1 MIDEFYTWKIFGYYI
16 YNLSEWSKNKVVVM
30 CDNCC
35 EYRVVIYDSYRD
47 LCRSCAQLGHS
58 TSEEW
63 RSKISDANRG
73 KTRPPC
79 TQETRDKIS
88 KIHKGKPKSEAQ
100 KKKISETLKGKPSY
114 VRTEE
119 TKQRSSATQR
129 GIQYEDWD
137 GFTSNNEYCEKFDEA
152 CRERIR
158 AKYDHRC
165 FVCDLPQDENITK
178 NGLQKKLGVH
188 HIDKNKN
195 QGCDGVKWGLVPLCM
210 HCHGSAHS
218 QPLQSR
224 IEYLLEDESTA

>member
-1 MIDEFYTWKIFGYYI
+1 MIDEQYTYKVFGYYT
-16 YNLSEWSKNKVVVM
+16 YNMSEWSQKKVVAV

-35 EYRVVIYDSYRD
+35 AYRVIGYESHSD
-47 LCRSCAQLGHS
+47 LCRECAQRARR
-58 TSEEW
+58 
-63 RSKISDANRG
+63 RS
-73 KTRPPC
+73 PV

-88 KIHKGKPKSEAQ
+88 KIHKGKPMSEAQ
-100 KKKISETLKGKPSY
+100 KKKISDTLKGKPSY